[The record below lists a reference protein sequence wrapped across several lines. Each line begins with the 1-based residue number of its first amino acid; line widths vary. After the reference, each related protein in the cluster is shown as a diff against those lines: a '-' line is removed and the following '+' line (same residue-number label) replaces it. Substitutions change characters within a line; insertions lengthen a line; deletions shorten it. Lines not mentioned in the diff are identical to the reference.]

1 MPSLERLRNLLRE
14 YATSESPR
22 VKIMLLRLAIAEAM
36 SLFPEALEPL
46 AEADA
51 KVRQAS
57 TSVNWEAFRSYAG
70 FGRWEALNDK
80 DYFKFARLIGALDS
94 LAAAIWHLVGR
105 VQKKRGDEVIGRLS
119 EVVK

>member
-14 YATSESPR
+14 YASSESPR

-36 SLFPEALEPL
+36 SLFPEARELL
-46 AEADA
+46 SEADA

-80 DYFKFARLIGALDS
+80 DYFKFAGLIGALDS
-94 LAAAIWHLVGR
+94 LAAALWHLAEKER
-105 VQKKRGDEVIGRLS
+105 EEVPSWLDS
-119 EVVK
+119 YHET